1 MEAMKRVKAYSAADK
16 IQADMLVEMLNRNH
30 IQAYRQGK
38 GSGGYMDIYA
48 GFSIYG
54 EDIFVDEA
62 DLPAADQLI
71 QEMLLE
77 LPEEET
83 EKSPASDTETKADN
97 TNRYSKGQK
106 LLSAIVA
113 VIFCA
118 GLLFSVIYSLF

>member
-16 IQADMLVEMLNRNH
+16 IQAEMLVEMLNRNQ

-62 DLPAADQLI
+62 DLPRADQLI

-77 LPEEET
+77 LPDEDT
-83 EKSPASDTETKADN
+83 EKDPAGEMKAKQ
-97 TNRYSKGQK
+97 TNRYSKGQMMV
-106 LLSAIVA
+106 SAIVA
-113 VIFCA
+113 VILCA
-118 GLLFSVIYSLF
+118 GIIFSVIYSLF

>member
-16 IQADMLVEMLNRNH
+16 IQAEMIVEMLDRNH
-30 IQAYRQGK
+30 IQSYRQGK

-62 DLPAADQLI
+62 DLPRAVQLI
-71 QEMLLE
+71 QEMLME
-77 LPEEET
+77 LPDEEI
-83 EKSPASDTETKADN
+83 EKEPAGEIKAKN
-97 TNRYSKGQK
+97 TNRYSKGQM
-106 LLSAIVA
+106 LVSAIVA

-118 GLLFSVIYSLF
+118 GILISIIYSLL